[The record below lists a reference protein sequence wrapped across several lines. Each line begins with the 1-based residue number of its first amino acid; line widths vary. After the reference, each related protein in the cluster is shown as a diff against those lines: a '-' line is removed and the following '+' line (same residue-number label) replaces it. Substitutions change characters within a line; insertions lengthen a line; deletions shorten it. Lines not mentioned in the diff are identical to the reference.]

1 MGLILWQDSIQQSY
15 WSKSQNE
22 GIKPTVNKEINM
34 QPDLAVC
41 PFGQSSNLT
50 NFKFNKFNPV
60 KQLFIP
66 SIHMAKDPADH
77 VTQGWQEATAMGDC
91 PDSYFFWFC
100 LTIYLLLSHCTL
112 SYLRLCSI
120 FRLCILSLS
129 STNKINLK
137 TTYRGCRDKFFTAQ
151 LFRGNLEECFLFPH
165 LKRKYNTRGIRI
177 VA

>member
-1 MGLILWQDSIQQSY
+1 MKCILSTWNASPSLWTAGSWLKWNKILILHATPSRL
-15 WSKSQNE
+15 
-22 GIKPTVNKEINM
+22 G
-34 QPDLAVC
+34 
-41 PFGQSSNLT
+41 
-50 NFKFNKFNPV
+50 
-60 KQLFIP
+60 QLFTVIMNLYREP
-66 SIHMAKDPADH
+66 KPA
-77 VTQGWQEATAMGDC
+77 QGCRAGLCSDFWPAFTASVALLHWDLPLDGQTI
-91 PDSYFFWFC
+91 C